1 MAWNEPGNNDK
12 DPWKNKGGKNQGPP
26 ELDDL
31 FKELGQKFGGIFG
44 NKPSGT
50 KSGNNFSGALIGLAL
65 AIAVVAYSI
74 SCFFTIKEAE
84 RGVKLRFGE
93 YVGVVE
99 PGLSWKWTFIER
111 IIPIDVQT
119 TRDFSSE
126 GFMLTQDENVVSV
139 EMQVQY
145 RISDARNY
153 IFSVTNPDDSL
164 SQALDSAVRYVIGHT
179 KMDDIL
185 TSGREEVRQRVWKE
199 LDKIIAP
206 YDMGLLIVD
215 VNFKDA
221 RPPEAV
227 KDAFDDAIAAQEDE
241 VRFLREAEAYARG
254 IEPRARGRVKRLE
267 EEANAYKEQTVL
279 DAEGEV
285 AKFKK
290 LLPEYQAAPE
300 VTRQRLYLATMEK
313 VYSNTSKVMVDV
325 DGGNNM
331 MYLPLD
337 KIMQQQQPAQRVT
350 PQVNSTINHN
360 TQSTNSSPTSSTGR
374 GDRFNS
380 GRN

>member
-206 YDMGLLIVD
+206 YDTRTL
-215 VNFKDA
+215 
-221 RPPEAV
+221 RP
-227 KDAFDDAIAAQEDE
+227 
-241 VRFLREAEAYARG
+241 L
-254 IEPRARGRVKRLE
+254 
-267 EEANAYKEQTVL
+267 
-279 DAEGEV
+279 
-285 AKFKK
+285 
-290 LLPEYQAAPE
+290 
-300 VTRQRLYLATMEK
+300 
-313 VYSNTSKVMVDV
+313 
-325 DGGNNM
+325 
-331 MYLPLD
+331 
-337 KIMQQQQPAQRVT
+337 
-350 PQVNSTINHN
+350 
-360 TQSTNSSPTSSTGR
+360 NSSL
-374 GDRFNS
+374 
-380 GRN
+380 